1 MHKHSRQ
8 ALSDGITPLGAALEE
23 IADAIESAVE
33 DDAELDIATALTTE
47 PEAIELAALT
57 DRLITHCKTLAVGLG
72 EIPLAQRSTR
82 AVGALRDWSDLASA
96 GPEADTR
103 HEEANNPAYARM
115 LALIARSMLKALR
128 EHRSPRAFVGR
139 TALPPIAPG
148 QGDQ

>member
-1 MHKHSRQ
+1 MHEHSRQ
-8 ALSDGITPLGAALEE
+8 ALSDGFTPLGAALEE

-33 DDAELDIATALTTE
+33 DDAEHDITAALTTA

-82 AVGALRDWSDLASA
+82 AVGALRDWSDLAST

-103 HEEANNPAYARM
+103 HDATGNLAFARM

-128 EHRSPRAFVGR
+128 EHRNARAFVAR
-139 TALPPIAPG
+139 TGLPPIAPG
-148 QGDQ
+148 RSGQ

>member
-1 MHKHSRQ
+1 MYEHSRR
-8 ALSDGITPLGAALEE
+8 ALSDGFTPLGAALEK

-33 DDAELDIATALTTE
+33 DDAEHDITTALTTE

-103 HEEANNPAYARM
+103 HEATDNLAFARM
-115 LALIARSMLKALR
+115 LALIARSMLKAIR
-128 EHRSPRAFVGR
+128 EHRNTRAFVGR
-139 TALPPIAPG
+139 TGLPPVAPDRSG
-148 QGDQ
+148 Q